1 MLRNLEKPWN
11 RPRVLRSS
19 SFRLPARHEPRQPLW
34 TTAGLQQRTA
44 TEQSQQTGQG
54 VTSVKPLQH
63 TERRVNHGRASSMS
77 HDEASPANL
86 TTKSFQKSR
95 GDSCIERL
103 WCFVLHATIHV
114 KPLPRLRMRDHMM
127 PGKERPEDWDEIKTL
142 GWPKGRRSLSWRAE
156 FSLRVLVVSW
166 NSISTM
172 QAWVDVDCCT
182 RGEWRQRR
190 SNSVS
195 TNGDVQASHWKWGH
209 DKDHRQCSH
218 EPAARRRYA

>member
-1 MLRNLEKPWN
+1 MAEQVQWAMMKPPQQTWPQ
-11 RPRVLRSS
+11 RVSKRAGETAVLRGFDALCYAQLSMWNHY
-19 SFRLPARHEPRQPLW
+19 PDCEW
-34 TTAGLQQRTA
+34 ETT
-44 TEQSQQTGQG
+44 
-54 VTSVKPLQH
+54 
-63 TERRVNHGRASSMS
+63 
-77 HDEASPANL
+77 
-86 TTKSFQKSR
+86 
-95 GDSCIERL
+95 
-103 WCFVLHATIHV
+103 WCLET
-114 KPLPRLRMRDHMM
+114 
-127 PGKERPEDWDEIKTL
+127 GKERPEGWDEIKTL
-142 GWPKGRRSLSWRAE
+142 GWPKGRRALSWRAE